1 MKEYCIQESGLE
13 AKTIS
18 FLGVEP
24 YDLIL
29 FLARILSNLGKKV
42 LIIDVSDRAALTES
56 LYDTSEAQ
64 VAITEPCILNL
75 KGVDFIPRLEEWIF
89 RGDFYNQFLYHTN
102 CDYDYILVDY
112 GFNIAHTAISKSTL
126 VILLS
131 DMQKHNIN
139 SIRPVMEQ
147 LDLPKALIIKDIIP
161 SKIKAKDLISDNIK
175 GIKNMIYYLDLD
187 INDLSNK
194 IQMQHT
200 RSINLRKCSKK
211 MKNLLC
217 GVVNLIEQDRTE
229 KDIVEALSVTWRGK

>member
-1 MKEYCIQESGLE
+1 MKEYCVQESELE

-24 YDLIL
+24 YDFIL
-29 FLARILSNLGKKV
+29 YLARFLSNLEKKV
-42 LIIDVSDRAALTES
+42 LVIDISDRAALTDC

-64 VAITEPCILNL
+64 VAIIEPCILNL
-75 KGVDFIPRLEEWIF
+75 KGIDFIPKLEEWTY

-102 CDYDYILVDY
+102 CDYDYILIDY

-126 VILLS
+126 VILIS

-139 SIRPVMEQ
+139 SMRPIMEQ
-147 LDLPKALIIKDIIP
+147 FDLPKALIIKDIVP
-161 SKIKAKDLISDNIK
+161 SKIKAKDLLSDSMKAIQ
-175 GIKNMIYYLDLD
+175 NMIFYLDLD
-187 INDLSNK
+187 VNDLSNK

-200 RSINLRKCSKK
+200 RSINLRKCSKR

-217 GVVNLIEQDRTE
+217 GVVSLIEKDRTKKE
-229 KDIVEALSVTWRGK
+229 VFEALSVTWRGK